1 MEHEVA
7 SFVVRCA
14 KIRVGLNLMRLADM
28 EGWACTGGYRGG
40 STCRKPGRNLGGY
53 SSGMVENLRSSMLKV
68 RKTSM
73 WLSTAATLVAESR
86 WQRRRRTGVAR
97 TTWSDA

>member
-28 EGWACTGGYRGG
+28 VAGVH
-40 STCRKPGRNLGGY
+40 
-53 SSGMVENLRSSMLKV
+53 VENLGEI
-68 RKTSM
+68 
-73 WLSTAATLVAESR
+73 WGDAARV
-86 WQRRRRTGVAR
+86 W
-97 TTWSDA
+97 